1 MPRLILILGLLLG
14 SSALSA
20 QSWETLQ
27 SDPRLKLYRLKNN
40 SEVYVSITR
49 RADERIPQFTKDS
62 SKSTLAL
69 LLKQRAQAMELVGVR
84 DWTATSSAWSAD
96 AKRLEIRGH
105 YTDHKARAV
114 EFVEYHAYEGETSV
128 QTLAVAPKS
137 QLSAYAHDIA
147 ELLKHNEGN
156 RR

>member
-1 MPRLILILGLLLG
+1 MLRLLLILGLLLG

-27 SDPRLKLYRLKNN
+27 SDPRLKLYRLKKNF
-40 SEVYVSITR
+40 EVYVSVTR
-49 RADERIPQFTKDS
+49 RADERIPQFTKNS
-62 SKSTLAL
+62 STATLAL
-69 LLKQRAQAMELVGVR
+69 LLKQRAAAMELVGVR

-96 AKRLEIRGH
+96 TKRIEIRGH

-128 QTLAVAPKS
+128 QTLAVAPKAK
-137 QLSAYAHDIA
+137 LSAYAQDIA
-147 ELLKHNEGN
+147 ELLKQTEGVAP
-156 RR
+156 